1 MKHPQLVTS
10 VIVLMTMAFVTGC
23 VSLETA
29 APPVATL
36 PSPSP
41 ELDQGRLLYISKCAH
56 CHTVEPV
63 TKYSLARWNEI
74 LPDMAERT
82 KLDSAQSLAVRAYV
96 LAVLRTLPASAT
108 TH

>member
-1 MKHPQLVTS
+1 MKHPQLATS

-36 PSPSP
+36 PSP

-63 TKYSLARWNEI
+63 AKYSLTRWDEI
-74 LPDMAERT
+74 LPDMSERT

-96 LAVLRTLPASAT
+96 LAVLRTLPATAT